1 MGCGQSTPVLAVNEE
16 EVQRDEK
23 DMGEAPSYNSTLT
36 LVQGQFCKKSQKIY
50 IDWNG
55 PNRE

>member
-50 IDWNG
+50 ID
-55 PNRE
+55 